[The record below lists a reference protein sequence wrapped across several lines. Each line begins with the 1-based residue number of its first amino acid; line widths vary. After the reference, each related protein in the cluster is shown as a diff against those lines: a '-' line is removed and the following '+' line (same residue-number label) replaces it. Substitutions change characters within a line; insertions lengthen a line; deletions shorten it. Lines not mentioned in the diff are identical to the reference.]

1 MDYETTGEEHK
12 GAIMKWTP
20 SGFGHDQVE
29 FTWLDL
35 FKMMLG
41 KELKNGALVAKR
53 ARGQV
58 ALCIIGGVGQKTT
71 GENNLS

>member
-1 MDYETTGEEHK
+1 
-12 GAIMKWTP
+12 MKWTP

-35 FKMMLG
+35 FKMMIG

-53 ARGQV
+53 ARGQE
-58 ALCIIGGVGQKTT
+58 CQDKKTI
-71 GENNLS
+71 GENNLSSD

>member
-1 MDYETTGEEHK
+1 
-12 GAIMKWTP
+12 MKWTP

-35 FKMMLG
+35 FKMIIG

-53 ARGQV
+53 ARGQ
-58 ALCIIGGVGQKTT
+58 ANG
-71 GENNLS
+71 

>member
-1 MDYETTGEEHK
+1 
-12 GAIMKWTP
+12 MKWTP

-35 FKMMLG
+35 FKMMIG

-53 ARGQV
+53 AC
-58 ALCIIGGVGQKTT
+58 AAAIKTKKEKNNEQK
-71 GENNLS
+71 N